1 MSDINKKFHE
11 FALQS
16 VLFKG
21 RSDWYFCYLKAE
33 KIAHVLMLLA
43 NATAADT
50 AVSLRE
56 LSRTAAKLPES
67 VVRFAA
73 GEFPQGSVLADI
85 FSLLSAVRFASVE
98 QTISPGNTLL
108 LIEEYER
115 IAEKLGASGHP
126 SPFVSSDDFSLPPL
140 PEQKSIKSS
149 TTGSAGFSA
158 PALELPLKD
167 KSKGQSQRHPE
178 SDRQERLSLILEV
191 IRKQKNASIK
201 DISAIVKNYSE
212 KTIQREIMALISQG
226 LVRREGER
234 RWSVYTATGIS
245 H

>member
-1 MSDINKKFHE
+1 MSDNNKKFHE

-21 RSDWYFCYLKAE
+21 RGDWYFCYLKAE

-140 PEQKSIKSS
+140 PEQKSITSS

-167 KSKGQSQRHPE
+167 KSKGQSQRHSLQKAQRPDSGE
-178 SDRQERLSLILEV
+178 KQERLSLILEV

-212 KTIQREIMALISQG
+212 K
-226 LVRREGER
+226 
-234 RWSVYTATGIS
+234 
-245 H
+245 

>member
-73 GEFPQGSVLADI
+73 GEFPQGSVLADV
-85 FSLLSAVRFASVE
+85 FSLLSAVRFASIE
-98 QTISPGNTLL
+98 KTISPGNTLL
-108 LIEEYER
+108 LIEEYEH
-115 IAEKLGASGHP
+115 IAQRLGASGHL
-126 SPFVSSDDFSLPPL
+126 SPFVSSEDLSIPPL
-140 PEQKSIKSS
+140 PEQKSI
-149 TTGSAGFSA
+149 SAISV
-158 PALELPLKD
+158 KD
-167 KSKGQSQRHPE
+167 KNKGHISAQADSKRHVSKAEPRPDSGE
-178 SDRQERLSLILEV
+178 RQERLSLILEV
-191 IRKQKNASIK
+191 VRQLKSASIK
-201 DISAIVKNYSE
+201 DISAVVKNYSE
-212 KTIQREIMALISQG
+212 KTIQRQLSALIEQG
-226 LVRREGER
+226 LVRKEGER
-234 RWSVYTATGIS
+234 RWSVYYAVS
-245 H
+245 SF